1 MCGFNGSPQTKLF
14 PLATVIQE
22 AWDKTVVC
30 TGFKHLG
37 KKKKRKCD
45 AEENIRQ
52 VVKVLCMCTAVSWP
66 FLSTAR
72 ALGLQEI
79 PVNKQCQSPQNMRCG
94 LSCMDVLCATD
105 GANDF
110 TTCTP
115 VGSRDWFDLTLNGSE
130 EIVVHS
136 PPSVF

>member
-1 MCGFNGSPQTKLF
+1 MASTDHPKRSCFPWLLSYRKLGTKLLF
-14 PLATVIQE
+14 AQDLSI
-22 AWDKTVVC
+22 W
-30 TGFKHLG
+30 G

-79 PVNKQCQSPQNMRCG
+79 PVNTQCQSPQNMRCG